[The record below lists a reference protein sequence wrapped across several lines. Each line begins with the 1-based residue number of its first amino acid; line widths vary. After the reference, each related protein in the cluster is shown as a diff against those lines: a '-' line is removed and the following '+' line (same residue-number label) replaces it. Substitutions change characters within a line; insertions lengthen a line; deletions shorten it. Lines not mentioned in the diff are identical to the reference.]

1 VHEISTKQIGMM
13 AVSLVLVL
21 GACGGESVTG
31 GLTGVTSGVTGPD
44 PGPPPEFLA
53 GTWRGG
59 DGNVGLVWQL
69 TQDGDSIT
77 GSSQIFGRGRTS
89 AGGRVEGK
97 VTGSAFTFSANYV
110 VGTGS
115 EAACTTKF
123 EGTLTVQPVAGP
135 PRTPPATWYPGDR
148 REVDPPF
155 QTTKEMFGRV
165 SGNDCVGPI
174 DTRIRLIRD

>member
-1 VHEISTKQIGMM
+1 VHEISTKHFRMM

-21 GACGGESVTG
+21 GACGGESVT
-31 GLTGVTSGVTGPD
+31 SGVTGPD
-44 PGPPPEFLA
+44 PGPPPSEFLA

-77 GSSQIFGRGRTS
+77 GSSQIFGRGRTA
-89 AGGRVEGK
+89 AGGRVEGT
-97 VTGSAFTFSANYV
+97 VTGSDFTFSASYE

-115 EAACTTKF
+115 EAGCTTKL
-123 EGTLTVQPVAGP
+123 EGTLTVQTFREP
-135 PRTPPATWYPGDR
+135 PPPTPYPTWYPGDR

-155 QTTKEMFGRV
+155 QTKEMFGRV
-165 SGNDCVGPI
+165 SGNDCVGPF
-174 DTRIRLIRD
+174 DTRIRLLRD